1 MDKSTYIE
9 LMEVLDRLQKAVDK
23 ALLELD
29 ELESEITKDE
39 T

>member
-1 MDKSTYIE
+1 MDRSTYIE
-9 LMEVLDRLQKAVDK
+9 IMEVLDRLQKTVDK

-29 ELESEITKDE
+29 ELESEIVKDE

>member
-1 MDKSTYIE
+1 MDRSTYAEI
-9 LMEVLDRLQKAVDK
+9 MEVLDRLQKTVDK

-29 ELESEITKDE
+29 ELESEIVKDE